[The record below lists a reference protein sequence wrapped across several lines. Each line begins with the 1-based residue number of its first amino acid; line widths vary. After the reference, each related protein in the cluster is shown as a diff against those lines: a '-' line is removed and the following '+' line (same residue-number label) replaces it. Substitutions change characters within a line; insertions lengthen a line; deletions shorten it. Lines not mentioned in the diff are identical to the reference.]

1 MVDLAGADGFV
12 DFYRRYA
19 KTWIHGVAT
28 AALTAFGTLTFVHEL
43 FAVVAVA
50 AYVAPPLFLYFTR
63 SSTASNSDSDTEST
77 SNANANEDPDS
88 TADPAPNTD
97 RDSAPPTRRD
107 HDRTPPAASTDGDD
121 SSWTVVE
128 ALTDE
133 TLHDV
138 VAGSPSY
145 AVGSGGVVLVDEG
158 DADGWRVALS
168 DGPGAD
174 ANTLRGVDR
183 AATDGGVWFAG
194 DGGAVGRLD
203 PATGRHVDHSAPD
216 DDTTSLVDVAAAD
229 TGDGETVL
237 LADGSG
243 RVRRGRWRD
252 GTVAWDEPVTPG
264 GGSSLTGVVLDGRI
278 GYVCDSNDG
287 VFRTTDGGER
297 FDRLDPVGASG
308 TLTDVATTAEHC
320 LVAVDDGVVHRHA
333 GETWTPVRLDDDP
346 VWALATHDEEG
357 LAGGTAGRVYE
368 RVSTADDWRRVV
380 TPASVPVFGVS
391 VDDSTAVAV
400 GADGVVAERNSTTC

>member
-1 MVDLAGADGFV
+1 MEDLAGADGFV

-50 AYVAPPLFLYFTR
+50 AYVAPPLFLFLSR
-63 SSTASNSDSDTEST
+63 SSTDLNSDSNTNSDVSASTTANTDTT
-77 SNANANEDPDS
+77 ANADS
-88 TADPAPNTD
+88 DPA
-97 RDSAPPTRRD
+97 SPTHRD
-107 HDRTPPAASTDGDD
+107 HDRTAPGASTDD
-121 SSWTVVE
+121 SRWTVAE
-128 ALTDE
+128 TPTDE
-133 TLHDV
+133 TLRDV
-138 VAGSPSY
+138 VVGPASY
-145 AVGSGGVVLVDEG
+145 AVGSGGVVLADEDDG
-158 DADGWRVALS
+158 DGWRVALS

-194 DGGAVGRLD
+194 DSGAVGRLD
-203 PATGRHVDHSAPD
+203 PATGRHVDHSAPN
-216 DDTTSLVDVAAAD
+216 DDTTSLVDVAVAD

-252 GTVAWDEPVTPG
+252 GTVAWDEPTTPG
-264 GGSSLTGVVLDGRI
+264 GGSSLTGVTLVDRV
-278 GYVCDSNDG
+278 GYACDTNDG
-287 VFRTTDGGER
+287 VFGTTDGGER

-308 TLTDVATTAEHC
+308 TLTDVAATDEHC
-320 LVAVDDGVVHRHA
+320 LVAADDGVVHRHG

-346 VWALATHDEEG
+346 VWALATHNETE

-368 RVSTADDWRRVV
+368 RATTTDDWRRVA
-380 TPASVPVFGVS
+380 TPASVPFFGAALG
-391 VDDSTAVAV
+391 DSAAVAV
-400 GADGVVAERNSTTC
+400 GADGVVVERSPDTR